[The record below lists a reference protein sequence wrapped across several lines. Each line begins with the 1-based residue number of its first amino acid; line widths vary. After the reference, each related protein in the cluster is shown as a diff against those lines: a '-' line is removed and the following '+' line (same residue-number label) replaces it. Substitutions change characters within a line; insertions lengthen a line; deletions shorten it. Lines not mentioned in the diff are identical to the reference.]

1 MRFAVA
7 DVHVWVLPEDATMM
21 MTARAAAVSE
31 ASAEATV
38 TTVTTS
44 VADSRETVMTS
55 AVVSRE
61 TAEVARTSEESV
73 AASQAST
80 PTLMTRIKIF

>member
-1 MRFAVA
+1 MCIR
-7 DVHVWVLPEDATMM
+7 DSSVWVLPEDATMM

-44 VADSRETVMTS
+44 

-73 AASQAST
+73 AASLAST

>member
-21 MTARAAAVSE
+21 MTARAAAASE

-38 TTVTTS
+38 TTSAEV
-44 VADSRETVMTS
+44 SRETVMTS

-73 AASQAST
+73 AASLAST
-80 PTLMTRIKIF
+80 PTLMMRIKIF

>member
-1 MRFAVA
+1 
-7 DVHVWVLPEDATMM
+7 M

-44 VADSRETVMTS
+44 AVVSRETVMTS

-73 AASQAST
+73 AASLAST
-80 PTLMTRIKIF
+80 PPLMTRIKIF